1 MRIEHDNT
9 AVIPQLGHYEIDPA
23 HSLVGFRARHL
34 FGLAPV
40 RGTFTIRHGTV
51 DIAEPI
57 AESRIH
63 AEIDVASFQT
73 GNPQRD
79 RRVRSARFLDA
90 CRHPQVTFTGSRV
103 DVAGQVIDGTLTV
116 GGVTRPVS
124 LSVTEFE
131 ATRKSLTVRASA
143 HIDRFDFG
151 VTASRSLAGRYLEMF
166 VEVQC
171 LRK

>member
-9 AVIPQLGHYEIDPA
+9 AVIPQLGRYEIDPA
-23 HSLVGFRARHL
+23 HSRIRFRTRHL

-40 RGTFTIRHGTV
+40 RGTFTIRRGTV
-51 DIAEPI
+51 DIVEPI
-57 AESRIH
+57 AESGVH

-90 CRHPQVTFTGSRV
+90 RRHPVVTFTSSRV
-103 DVAGQVIDGTLTV
+103 DVMGNVIDGTLTV
-116 GGVTRPVS
+116 GEVTRRVS
-124 LSVTEFE
+124 LLVTEFE
-131 ATRKSLTVRASA
+131 EARESLTARASA

-151 VTASRSLAGRYLEMF
+151 VTASRGLAGRYLEMS